1 MASGEPPPS
10 PPPRHAPVVGHVG
23 CMVPNS
29 IFCGQ
34 FHNNSRPVSLGC
46 ISMTDISTE
55 LRVSLVH
62 GSRNASHTTMLQID
76 PNVPRRHTKNQKV
89 LKKPYKLQIKIS
101 KHGAN
106 EDNDDNIDALFV
118 TSEQFLIKDT
128 TRNTHLYK
136 LLSRDQC
143 STLDTTAQCFIHIEL
158 RYERVLTS
166 ETTDDFLLLSAG
178 QPLHVHDILCASTA
192 TLMHACKLG
201 SHDCASY
208 REYDQLIIVLV

>member
-10 PPPRHAPVVGHVG
+10 PPPQHAPVVGHVG

-62 GSRNASHTTMLQID
+62 GSRNTSHTTMLQID

-89 LKKPYKLQIKIS
+89 LKKPYKLQIRIS
-101 KHGAN
+101 NRVN
-106 EDNDDNIDALFV
+106 EDSDDNMFV
-118 TSEQFLIKDT
+118 ASEQFLIKDT
-128 TRNTHLYK
+128 TRNAHLYK

-178 QPLHVHDILCASTA
+178 QPLHVYTCIHSNSY
-192 TLMHACKLG
+192 ACQLG
-201 SHDCASY
+201 SHDCAS
-208 REYDQLIIVLV
+208 